1 MSDTIIQE
9 RYSLDFDANAAIDR
23 LAALSKEADRLR
35 VSIDK
40 AKQSGQEYA
49 RQQEQLNRVEQQFL
63 NLLNEEVT
71 TYDGIVAKR
80 KILAANLKTLEKG
93 TAEYKARLSQVNDL
107 EKREQNTITG
117 LNAKITELR
126 AKRAQLEIGTRSY
139 LKVSRELSAAESKA
153 AKATGD
159 LTKGSGS
166 FTQAIRGGVAAIGL
180 TVGIQ
185 QVIQYGKEA
194 LQASA
199 EKQQQKSALLT
210 ALNNQEDVQ
219 ERLLAQAD
227 KLEANTLVD
236 DDDIIA
242 LDRYLASL
250 GLTEKQ
256 ISSLNNASVQLA
268 AVQGTTVRAAA
279 DKLIAAQSGQV
290 KGIQKL
296 VPEVRNLSKA
306 QLAAGAAADLVA
318 KKFAGSAEALTTGII
333 GFQNRIKDAT
343 ENFKEGIG
351 DSITGGI
358 GNNVAAF
365 SNLLGEGTEKGF
377 SRFTTALQDTVK
389 DIISI
394 PAYAIASVKALLAGI
409 GAAFDYV
416 SNKAKIAVLDAKEGF
431 LEAQKFFGLEKKGDL
446 ERISEIQRFRQV
458 LQERNELGFFKT
470 IGEAGKKAFDDAL
483 EGADAFGKA
492 IKGEGT
498 TGDTKAFLPTVK
510 KDAEAL
516 KGSLAFLE
524 AHLAKLKET
533 LTKFTVADDK
543 TALAP
548 ILQDIA
554 ILEQKIK
561 NVKKL
566 QDELLGKRIENFDQI
581 DTTNIQAKTIADEQ
595 LKARIQEQFIR
606 QESANRLRVI
616 EEEQTAALSAIA
628 LTSKQREVIEAEFQA
643 KREQLA
649 IETDRAITANAIKQK
664 QLELL
669 ELQRT
674 ATKPGENAEGIAK
687 IRAELAALEAQLAA
701 LSNKEIKVD
710 IKVDP
715 ESKKKAKNDVKE
727 IANAAVALA
736 TAVSDAVQG
745 IYDRQAD
752 RADAALEKQKNKL
765 KDALANSEDFT
776 AEQIKI
782 ERDRL
787 DQFQKEQ
794 ERAAARAK
802 AFQTT
807 QVIAN
812 TIIAVAKAAGQTGV
826 GAPIAILGVLASLA
840 AGFAAASA
848 LADNAF
854 YDGIDYVPLGNN
866 KKGRDTVPAMLH
878 EGEGVLQADKNKA
891 YAPTFKAMRRG
902 EIPAEILNGFTQD
915 WKGGSQYI
923 PRSRRNALPES
934 VNGMNVGGQNQN
946 FYFQAKLNKLER
958 ESEQQT
964 SLLEKIEANG
974 RMSNTGRQVKKS
986 AGSSK
991 RFV

>member
-1 MSDTIIQE
+1 MADTLIQE
-9 RYSLDFDANAAIDR
+9 RYSLDFDANAATER

-35 VSIDK
+35 VAIDK

-49 RQQEQLNRVEQQFL
+49 RTQEQLNRVEQQFL
-63 NLLNEEVT
+63 NILNEEVT

-107 EKREQNTITG
+107 EKREANTITG
-117 LNAKITELR
+117 LNLKISELR

-139 LKVSRELSAAESKA
+139 LKVSKELSAAESKA

-166 FTQAIRGGVAAIGL
+166 FTQAIRGGIAAIGL

-227 KLEANTLVD
+227 ALEANTLVD

-242 LDRYLASL
+242 LDRYLSSL

-279 DKLIAAQSGQV
+279 DKLIAAQSGQT

-351 DSITGGI
+351 DAITGGI

-394 PAYAIASVKALLAGI
+394 PAYAIASIKAVFAGI

-416 SNKAKIAVLDAKEGF
+416 SNRAKIAVLDAKEGF
-431 LEAQKFFGLEKKGDL
+431 LEAQKFFGLERKGDL
-446 ERISEIQRFRQV
+446 ERISDIQRFRQV

-470 IGEAGKKAFDDAL
+470 IGDAGKKAFDDAL
-483 EGADAFGKA
+483 AGADAFGKA

-498 TGDTKAFLPTVK
+498 NTDTKAFLPTVK

-516 KGSLAFLE
+516 KGSLVFLE
-524 AHLAKLKET
+524 AELAKLKEK

-554 ILEQKIK
+554 LLEQKIK

-566 QDELLGKRIENFDQI
+566 QDELLGKPIENFDQI

-595 LKARIQEQFIR
+595 VKARIQEQFIR
-606 QESANRLRVI
+606 EESANRLRVI

-628 LTSKQREVIEAEFQA
+628 LTTTQREAIEAEFQG

-674 ATKPGENAEGIAK
+674 STKPGENAEGIAR
-687 IRAELAALEAQLAA
+687 IRAELAAMEAQLSA
-701 LSNKEIKVD
+701 LQNKEVKID

-715 ESKKKAKNDVKE
+715 DKKAKNEIKE
-727 IANAAVALA
+727 IADASVALA
-736 TAVSDAVQG
+736 LAVSDAVQG

-752 RADAALEKQKNKL
+752 RADAALEKQKGKL
-765 KDALANSEDFT
+765 KDALSNSEDFT

-794 ERAAARAK
+794 EQAAAKAK
-802 AFQTT
+802 AFQAT
-807 QVIAN
+807 QVVAN

-826 GAPIAILGVLASLA
+826 GAPIAILGVLAALA
-840 AGFAAASA
+840 GGFAAASA
-848 LADNAF
+848 LAENAF
-854 YDGIDYVPLGNN
+854 YEGTDYVPLGNN
-866 KKGRDTVPAMLH
+866 KKGRDTIPARLH

-902 EIPAEILNGFTQD
+902 EIPADILNGFTQD

-934 VNGMNVGGQNQN
+934 VSGTNVGASNQN
-946 FYFQAKLNKLER
+946 FYFQAKLNTLER
-958 ESEQQT
+958 EAALQT
-964 SLLEKIEANG
+964 HLLEKIEANS
-974 RMSNTGRQVKKS
+974 RMNKTTRHVKKQ
-986 AGSSK
+986 AGSAK

>member
-1 MSDTIIQE
+1 MSDTLIQE

-35 VSIDK
+35 VAIDK
-40 AKQSGQEYA
+40 AKQSGHDYA

-63 NLLNEEVT
+63 NILNEEVT

-139 LKVSRELSAAESKA
+139 LKVSRELSSAESKA

-242 LDRYLASL
+242 LDRYLSSL

-279 DKLIAAQSGQV
+279 DKLIAAQSGQT

-318 KKFAGSAEALTTGII
+318 NKFAGSAEALTTGII

-394 PAYAIASVKALLAGI
+394 PAYAIASVKALFAGI

-524 AHLAKLKET
+524 AELARLKET

-554 ILEQKIK
+554 LLEQKIK

-606 QESANRLRVI
+606 EESANRLRVI

-687 IRAELAALEAQLAA
+687 LRAELAALEAQLAA

-715 ESKKKAKNDVKE
+715 DKKAENDIKE

-854 YDGIDYVPLGNN
+854 YEGTDYVPLGSN

-891 YAPTFKAMRRG
+891 YAPTFMAMRRG
-902 EIPAEILNGFTQD
+902 EIPAEILNGFTRD

-934 VNGMNVGGQNQN
+934 VSGMNVGAQNQN

-958 ESEQQT
+958 EAAQQT

-974 RMSNTGRQVKKS
+974 RMNNTRRQVKKS